1 MTSNTFLFKVFVLR
15 KKQNQI
21 ILLHVFPNTIMT
33 FFLWCYLKFLPN
45 EQDVII
51 GFFFMLLDTVIIV
64 AQYLALSIKYNNK
77 YISM

>member
-51 GFFFMLLDTVIIV
+51 GFFNSVIHVIR
-64 AQYLALSIKYNNK
+64 YSYYRSSIFGPKYK
-77 YISM
+77 I